1 MASDGQAQSGSAE
14 VAATIEVSGASAPA
28 PQAPPADSVGDV
40 AEAPTVDA
48 IDLSDGD
55 SGYNDSSLSSTAS
68 LRSSIFDFDQENG
81 RTYQRGSEY
90 VMPND
95 EDEQRRMDSE
105 LRG

>member
-1 MASDGQAQSGSAE
+1 MASDGQAQSSSAE
-14 VAATIEVSGASAPA
+14 VAAAIEGSGASAPV
-28 PQAPPADSVGDV
+28 PQAESVGDV
-40 AEAPTVDA
+40 AEAPAMDA

-68 LRSSIFDFDQENG
+68 LRSSIFEFDQENG